1 MYVKKDYSYINNN
14 RMTLVK
20 KGYGKLTVH
29 SINFNRHYSEE
40 QKEENCQ
47 IAKSMTDAEWSKH
60 CEDVARGFSKSL
72 NDILKHFVDK
82 YDVHQV
88 SEETSTMEHYKSN
101 WDLYFWSNEGW
112 NGKDYMDCFK
122 LSFNKNRTPE
132 ENIKLLEEIIPLVE
146 GMDYE
151 NIGCRIQYNAVIN
164 NEKVEKEAKII
175 CDSLIGKSIIYCGM
189 IGKIK
194 VVSERNGNKEYG
206 FFKKYARSKYYHI
219 SYVDILAMNM
229 EKE

>member
-1 MYVKKDYSYINNN
+1 
-14 RMTLVK
+14 
-20 KGYGKLTVH
+20 
-29 SINFNRHYSEE
+29 
-40 QKEENCQ
+40 
-47 IAKSMTDAEWSKH
+47 
-60 CEDVARGFSKSL
+60 
-72 NDILKHFVDK
+72 
-82 YDVHQV
+82 
-88 SEETSTMEHYKSN
+88 
-101 WDLYFWSNEGW
+101 
-112 NGKDYMDCFK
+112 MDCFK

-164 NEKVEKEAKII
+164 NGKVEKEAKII

>member
-14 RMTLVK
+14 RMTLIK

-88 SEETSTMEHYKSN
+88 S
-101 WDLYFWSNEGW
+101 DR
-112 NGKDYMDCFK
+112 C
-122 LSFNKNRTPE
+122 
-132 ENIKLLEEIIPLVE
+132 V
-146 GMDYE
+146 
-151 NIGCRIQYNAVIN
+151 
-164 NEKVEKEAKII
+164 
-175 CDSLIGKSIIYCGM
+175 
-189 IGKIK
+189 
-194 VVSERNGNKEYG
+194 
-206 FFKKYARSKYYHI
+206 
-219 SYVDILAMNM
+219 
-229 EKE
+229 